1 MTDRALSERKDS
13 TMKEP
18 KPSGATRREYDQAF
32 KLEAVRLWQS
42 SGRLAEEIAQ
52 ELGIKAYN
60 LYQWKRASQASRAAG
75 TTGLPVGQSAL
86 ESEVMR
92 LRQEVSRLTEQRDIL
107 KKAAGIL
114 CELPPRG
121 MPGSKS

>member
-1 MTDRALSERKDS
+1 MKDD
-13 TMKEP
+13 KAA
-18 KPSGATRREYDQAF
+18 GATRQRHDRAF

-42 SGRLAEEIAQ
+42 SGQSAEVYAPQ
-52 ELGIKAYN
+52 LGVKPGD
-60 LYQWKRASQASRAAG
+60 LYRWKRGGRSARAAG
-75 TTGLPVGQSAL
+75 PTGFPVGQAAL
-86 ESEVMR
+86 ENEVVC

-121 MPGSKS
+121 MPGSNP